1 VTGDACREVVHPD
14 VYKKLLEEIEPGR
27 AHGLRVAS
35 GTMRDEPIKQTTNS
49 AIVGGACGH
58 RVPIA
63 GHTSGRQFQPG
74 KDERLKFRVLQ
85 ILKNRTPSPAP
96 GTSSPPPSPADPCS
110 CADEQCCWR
119 WTLLAVLSD
128 IWAISHIEPGLVD
141 FSHQSDRSTGS
152 NLPASTAGKVV
163 LGRSMRRRSHPTANY
178 PHRRGAGD
186 AAALQEPQEGLPGS
200 RIARRPSCSP
210 GQSRPDASH
219 PKHPPAR
226 PPAFTAWRHRCRG
239 RWRPRTRWRAGL
251 SPDPA
256 AAWSDRRGRRRGSCA
271 SDRWSSTSGRQTAP
285 VGTAA
290 HRHDKISISRPLVT
304 DVNIGRVLKG
314 EVFRYGR
321 RDFVPVLQA
330 FLQESAVT
338 GAQNSPR

>member
-1 VTGDACREVVHPD
+1 MTGDACREVVHPD

-152 NLPASTAGKVV
+152 NLPASTASVGCD
-163 LGRSMRRRSHPTANY
+163 RRRIDRPRTTLPCVANY

-210 GQSRPDASH
+210 GKAVLMRLTLSIPRRVRRPSRRGGTDVAGDGDLGLDGVPGSRLIRRPLDV
-219 PKHPPAR
+219 PAR
-226 PPAFTAWRHRCRG
+226 IAMRDRVVLRI
-239 RWRPRTRWRAGL
+239 TR
-251 SPDPA
+251 
-256 AAWSDRRGRRRGSCA
+256 
-271 SDRWSSTSGRQTAP
+271 
-285 VGTAA
+285 
-290 HRHDKISISRPLVT
+290 
-304 DVNIGRVLKG
+304 
-314 EVFRYGR
+314 E
-321 RDFVPVLQA
+321 LQR
-330 FLQESAVT
+330 F
-338 GAQNSPR
+338 GGG

>member
-1 VTGDACREVVHPD
+1 MGIVCQLRGTPAVV
-14 VYKKLLEEIEPGR
+14 
-27 AHGLRVAS
+27 
-35 GTMRDEPIKQTTNS
+35 NS
-49 AIVGGACGH
+49 SPV
-58 RVPIA
+58 
-63 GHTSGRQFQPG
+63 

-210 GQSRPDASH
+210 FGKAVLMRLTLSIPRRVRRPSRREAPTSRAMATSDSTASWIM
-219 PKHPPAR
+219 R
-226 PPAFTAWRHRCRG
+226 
-239 RWRPRTRWRAGL
+239 RAL
-251 SPDPA
+251 A
-256 AAWSDRRGRRRGSCA
+256 
-271 SDRWSSTSGRQTAP
+271 
-285 VGTAA
+285 
-290 HRHDKISISRPLVT
+290 
-304 DVNIGRVLKG
+304 
-314 EVFRYGR
+314 
-321 RDFVPVLQA
+321 
-330 FLQESAVT
+330 
-338 GAQNSPR
+338 

>member
-1 VTGDACREVVHPD
+1 M
-14 VYKKLLEEIEPGR
+14 
-27 AHGLRVAS
+27 S
-35 GTMRDEPIKQTTNS
+35 DEPIKQTTNS

-163 LGRSMRRRSHPTANY
+163 LGRAMRRRSHPTANY

-210 GQSRPDASH
+210 FGPGSRLIRRQRGQI
-219 PKHPPAR
+219 
-226 PPAFTAWRHRCRG
+226 G
-239 RWRPRTRWRAGL
+239 EVG
-251 SPDPA
+251 A
-256 AAWSDRRGRRRGSCA
+256 AALAHPTGGRA
-271 SDRWSSTSGRQTAP
+271 RQGVKP
-285 VGTAA
+285 
-290 HRHDKISISRPLVT
+290 HRSERLPTDTDKISI
-304 DVNIGRVLKG
+304 
-314 EVFRYGR
+314 
-321 RDFVPVLQA
+321 
-330 FLQESAVT
+330 
-338 GAQNSPR
+338 

>member
-1 VTGDACREVVHPD
+1 MGHKSHRTGTCGFLTSVRSQHRFQFARQHRGQSGPGAVYAASVTPD
-14 VYKKLLEEIEPGR
+14 GE
-27 AHGLRVAS
+27 
-35 GTMRDEPIKQTTNS
+35 
-49 AIVGGACGH
+49 
-58 RVPIA
+58 
-63 GHTSGRQFQPG
+63 
-74 KDERLKFRVLQ
+74 
-85 ILKNRTPSPAP
+85 
-96 GTSSPPPSPADPCS
+96 
-110 CADEQCCWR
+110 
-119 WTLLAVLSD
+119 
-128 IWAISHIEPGLVD
+128 
-141 FSHQSDRSTGS
+141 
-152 NLPASTAGKVV
+152 LPAST
-163 LGRSMRRRSHPTANY
+163 RRWRRRGPA
-178 PHRRGAGD
+178 GAPGRAPWLQD
-186 AAALQEPQEGLPGS
+186 RSAAVLQPW
-200 RIARRPSCSP
+200 
-210 GQSRPDASH
+210 QSRPDASH

-304 DVNIGRVLKG
+304 DVNIGRVLQG

>member
-1 VTGDACREVVHPD
+1 
-14 VYKKLLEEIEPGR
+14 
-27 AHGLRVAS
+27 
-35 GTMRDEPIKQTTNS
+35 
-49 AIVGGACGH
+49 
-58 RVPIA
+58 
-63 GHTSGRQFQPG
+63 
-74 KDERLKFRVLQ
+74 
-85 ILKNRTPSPAP
+85 
-96 GTSSPPPSPADPCS
+96 
-110 CADEQCCWR
+110 
-119 WTLLAVLSD
+119 
-128 IWAISHIEPGLVD
+128 VD

-152 NLPASTAGKVV
+152 NLPASTASVGCD
-163 LGRSMRRRSHPTANY
+163 RRRIDRPRTTLPCVANY

-210 GQSRPDASH
+210 GKAVLMRLTLSIPRRARRPSRREAPTSRAM
-219 PKHPPAR
+219 
-226 PPAFTAWRHRCRG
+226 
-239 RWRPRTRWRAGL
+239 RPRTRRRRGSCAGL
-251 SPDPA
+251 WPDPA

-304 DVNIGRVLKG
+304 DVNIGRVLQG

>member
-1 VTGDACREVVHPD
+1 
-14 VYKKLLEEIEPGR
+14 
-27 AHGLRVAS
+27 LR
-35 GTMRDEPIKQTTNS
+35 GE
-49 AIVGGACGH
+49 
-58 RVPIA
+58 
-63 GHTSGRQFQPG
+63 
-74 KDERLKFRVLQ
+74 
-85 ILKNRTPSPAP
+85 
-96 GTSSPPPSPADPCS
+96 
-110 CADEQCCWR
+110 
-119 WTLLAVLSD
+119 
-128 IWAISHIEPGLVD
+128 
-141 FSHQSDRSTGS
+141 
-152 NLPASTAGKVV
+152 LPAST
-163 LGRSMRRRSHPTANY
+163 RRWRRRGPA
-178 PHRRGAGD
+178 GAPGRAPWLQD
-186 AAALQEPQEGLPGS
+186 RSAAVLQPW
-200 RIARRPSCSP
+200 
-210 GQSRPDASH
+210 QSRPDASH

-304 DVNIGRVLKG
+304 DVNIGRVLQG